1 MVKKWLVIAALSAVA
16 FTPATASA
24 DWLFTPNLGATFGGS
39 TNGSEHL
46 TYGASIGWM
55 GAGIFGWEADLA
67 YTPEFFEG
75 NDNDID
81 FIDGSNVTTAM
92 FNAIIGA
99 PVGGQ
104 FGPGFRPYVSGGIG
118 MLSREVQSED
128 DLFDVN
134 SNEWGFNLG
143 AGAMGF
149 ATDHVGFRGDMRY
162 IRSFEDLERS
172 SGNLED
178 TFDAGGF
185 NYWRGTAGVTFRW

>member
-1 MVKKWLVIAALSAVA
+1 MVKKWLMIAALSAVA

-24 DWLFTPNLGATFGGS
+24 DWLFTPNMGATFGGA
-39 TNGSEHL
+39 TNGNEHF

-55 GAGIFGWEADLA
+55 GAGIFGWEADLN

-75 NDNDID
+75 NDDDFD
-81 FIDGSNVTTAM
+81 FIDGSNVTSAM
-92 FNAIIGA
+92 FNLILGA

-104 FGPGFRPYVSGGIG
+104 FGPGFRPYVSGGMG
-118 MLSREVQSED
+118 LLSREVQSED

-149 ATDHVGFRGDMRY
+149 ATDHVGFRGDLRY

-172 SGNLED
+172 AGDFED
-178 TFDAGGF
+178 TFDAGSF
-185 NYWRGTAGVTFRW
+185 DYWRGTAGITFRW